1 MTSYPTENGM
11 STVSLTKAEMKHLGK
26 MKRKELNISK
36 ISAANIVRLVDQLPV
51 DEFIPS
57 VPPERK
63 PVTLIDFNCRKPVL
77 NVGDFVAVDEDYS
90 AGIYRPYGC
99 GLIVGHDDRSRVSSY
114 SVRYT
119 PGYDNGRTHGKIP
132 LSVCTRRSYSDT
144 YFGVKTGG
152 SKVRN
157 CVNIV
162 TPEKKKLVG
171 KKDIVALSPTQ
182 KLVSELID
190 GNSKRKGKR

>member
-1 MTSYPTENGM
+1 MTSHPTENGM

-26 MKRKELNISK
+26 MKRKELNISR
-36 ISAANIVRLVDQLPV
+36 ISTANVVRLVDQLPV

-57 VPPERK
+57 VHPERK
-63 PVTLIDFNCRKPVL
+63 PISLIDLNCRKPFL

-90 AGIYRPYGC
+90 AGIYRPCEC
-99 GLIVGHDDRSRVSSY
+99 GFIVGHDDRSRVSSY

-119 PGYDNGRTHGKIP
+119 PRYDNGRSHGKIS
-132 LSVCTRRSYSDT
+132 LSARTPRSYSDS
-144 YFGVKTGG
+144 YFGVNVGG

-157 CVNIV
+157 YVNIV

-171 KKDIVALSPTQ
+171 KKDIATLSPTQ

-190 GNSKRKGKR
+190 GNSKKK